1 MRMSQTPRF
10 CAFGKMA
17 MPSGMQSSVAI
28 VHAEPSASRT
38 IADGALRTKNG
49 PFAVNFTVIMEI
61 IANWNGQ
68 VMPLSEVRVPA
79 LDRGYLFG
87 EGIYEVLRVYGGLMW
102 RADDH
107 FARLASGCAELG
119 IGIDAADVRR
129 RAESTL
135 AEAKLKEALVYMQIT
150 RQDAMRHHYYPSE
163 PPVNCLI
170 YAQPFD
176 DPYKKDRETGIACIT
191 FPDIRWRRNDI
202 KATSLVANCMAANAA
217 HSHKAFEAILVRD
230 GLLTEASHSSVFAV
244 TDGKLMVPPSSNS
257 VLPGITKRQVLELCA
272 ARGIAVIEKQLLLS
286 DLQAVHEMFLTA
298 TPEEII
304 GIVKVDDQIIGDG
317 KPGPVTRQLHAEFRK
332 TLAAH
337 V

>member
-1 MRMSQTPRF
+1 
-10 CAFGKMA
+10 
-17 MPSGMQSSVAI
+17 
-28 VHAEPSASRT
+28 
-38 IADGALRTKNG
+38 
-49 PFAVNFTVIMEI
+49 MEI

-87 EGIYEVLRVYGGLMW
+87 EGIYEVIRVYGGHLW
-102 RADDH
+102 RGDNH
-107 FARLASGCAELG
+107 FERLQTGCAELG
-119 IGIDAADVRR
+119 IPINLADIRA

-135 AEAKLKEALVYMQIT
+135 SETKLKEALLYIQIT
-150 RQDAMRHHYYPSE
+150 RQDEMRHHYYPKT

-176 DPYKKDRETGIACIT
+176 DPYKKDRETGVACIT

-217 HSHKAFEAILVRD
+217 HAHNAFEAILVRD

-244 TDGKLMVPPSSNS
+244 TNGKLMVPPSSNS

-286 DLQAVHEMFLTA
+286 DLPSVHEMFLTA

-304 GIVKVDDQIIGDG
+304 GIIRVDEQIIGDG

-337 V
+337 VS